1 MNRLQRHDLLGGSDR
16 TEIEL
21 VAFIIVTEEL
31 PRQEAY
37 SQLDPTNQTIMLITT
52 EAGANN
58 KYLRKKVLFLVYFFI
73 IPF

>member
-1 MNRLQRHDLLGGSDR
+1 M
-16 TEIEL
+16 
-21 VAFIIVTEEL
+21 TEEL

-58 KYLRKKVLFLVYFFI
+58 KYLRKKVLFLVFFFYNSILKI
-73 IPF
+73 ILLTFLSFHIED